1 MVELAKEQNRYAIR
15 GVIQRKCDEINV
27 ELDALANI
35 HLDTPPPYSRPR
47 FIPEPYASPP
57 PLPPTSSSP
66 RWWEKLLPKSLAK
79 LESAH
84 QQAIA
89 HHQRQIKAWEQDKA
103 CNEKEQEQRQHLTE
117 HDIYHD
123 IHAMNRWLK
132 EN

>member
-1 MVELAKEQNRYAIR
+1 MVELAKKQNREAIL
-15 GVIQRKCDEINV
+15 GLIQRKCDEING

-66 RWWEKLLPKSLAK
+66 RWWEKLLPKRLAK

-89 HHQRQIKAWEQDKA
+89 HNHSQDRQSTRLNSSHNSA
-103 CNEKEQEQRQHLTE
+103 
-117 HDIYHD
+117 
-123 IHAMNRWLK
+123 
-132 EN
+132 